1 MEKIVHILKQT
12 QREMQLILTD
22 PFVRVTYRS
31 YIVCLA
37 TQIRHSTHP
46 KYPPTNN
53 GP

>member
-31 YIVCLA
+31 YSVCSA
-37 TQIRHSTHP
+37 IQIRNASQA
-46 KYPPTNN
+46 PTNN

>member
-31 YIVCLA
+31 YSVCSA
-37 TQIRHSTHP
+37 IQIRNTSQA
-46 KYPPTNN
+46 PTNN